1 MQNASDARRIVI
13 VGASVAGL
21 TTVETLRAG
30 GFTGSVTLIGEE
42 DHMPYGRPPLS
53 KQVLTGDWSPDRAE
67 LSGAAELA
75 ALDVR
80 ILRGRRATGLD
91 LRHRSVFVGGDA
103 VPYDL
108 LVIATGVIARRM
120 EGTNGLAGVH
130 CLRTVDDAM
139 TLRSELAS
147 ATRVVVVGAGVLGS
161 EIAAAVRKSG
171 IEVSLVGRTAELR
184 LGQLGGH
191 LSCRLADLHRANGV
205 DLRLGV
211 GVRAVLGAGRASA
224 VRLSDGSVISTEVI
238 VAAIGSL
245 PATKWL
251 EDSGLKLADGIL
263 CDADGLAAPDVYAVG
278 DVARWRDDE
287 TGAFTRAEHYL
298 GAIEEAR
305 SVARLIVTGQ
315 KSAAVV
321 PFFWSE
327 LYGTRIQ
334 AYGRFPAD
342 TPLTAIAGDP
352 NDARFVAESVIDD
365 RTVGV
370 VGWNMPRE
378 FRVARAGM
386 SAAVAVRT
394 GLRASSRNSSTALRQ
409 SSKPSGE
416 ADDSGRTVCAESP
429 SVSPPRAMRAGYPD
443 VALRD

>member
-1 MQNASDARRIVI
+1 MTMQTASDARRIVI

-21 TTVETLRAG
+21 TTVETLRAE

-42 DHMPYGRPPLS
+42 DHLPYGRPPLS
-53 KQVLTGDWSPDRAE
+53 KQVLTGDWTPDRAE
-67 LSGAAELA
+67 LIGAAELA

-80 ILRGRRATGLD
+80 ILRGREATGLD
-91 LRHRSVFVGGDA
+91 LRHRYVFVGSDA

-108 LVIATGVIARRM
+108 LVIATGVIARRLK
-120 EGTNGLAGVH
+120 GTNGLAGVH
-130 CLRTVDDAM
+130 CLRTVDDAIA
-139 TLRSELAS
+139 LRSEIAS

-171 IEVSLVGRTAELR
+171 IEVSLVGRTSKLR

-191 LSCRLADLHRANGV
+191 LSGRLTGLHRANGV

-211 GVRAVLGAGRASA
+211 EVDAVLGAGRASA
-224 VRLSDGSVISTEVI
+224 VRLSDGSAIRAEVI
-238 VAAIGSL
+238 VAAIGSI

-251 EDSGLKLADGIL
+251 EDSGLNLAHGIL
-263 CDADGLAAPDVYAVG
+263 CDPDGLAAPDVYAVG

-287 TGAFTRAEHYL
+287 TEAFVRAEHYL

-315 KSAAVV
+315 KSSAVV

-334 AYGRFPAD
+334 AYGRFPAHM
-342 TPLTAIAGDP
+342 PLTAVVGDP
-352 NDARFVAESVIDD
+352 NDARFVAASVIDD

-370 VGWNMPRE
+370 IGWNMPRE

-386 SAAVAVRT
+386 PTEVTARTAARQAGAVDLRT
-394 GLRASSRNSSTALRQ
+394 TSS
-409 SSKPSGE
+409 G
-416 ADDSGRTVCAESP
+416 
-429 SVSPPRAMRAGYPD
+429 
-443 VALRD
+443 

>member
-1 MQNASDARRIVI
+1 M
-13 VGASVAGL
+13 
-21 TTVETLRAG
+21 
-30 GFTGSVTLIGEE
+30 
-42 DHMPYGRPPLS
+42 
-53 KQVLTGDWSPDRAE
+53 
-67 LSGAAELA
+67 
-75 ALDVR
+75 
-80 ILRGRRATGLD
+80 
-91 LRHRSVFVGGDA
+91 
-103 VPYDL
+103 
-108 LVIATGVIARRM
+108 
-120 EGTNGLAGVH
+120 
-130 CLRTVDDAM
+130 
-139 TLRSELAS
+139 
-147 ATRVVVVGAGVLGS
+147 
-161 EIAAAVRKSG
+161 
-171 IEVSLVGRTAELR
+171 
-184 LGQLGGH
+184 
-191 LSCRLADLHRANGV
+191 
-205 DLRLGV
+205 
-211 GVRAVLGAGRASA
+211 
-224 VRLSDGSVISTEVI
+224 
-238 VAAIGSL
+238 
-245 PATKWL
+245 
-251 EDSGLKLADGIL
+251 
-263 CDADGLAAPDVYAVG
+263 
-278 DVARWRDDE
+278 
-287 TGAFTRAEHYL
+287 
-298 GAIEEAR
+298 
-305 SVARLIVTGQ
+305 ARLIVTGQ